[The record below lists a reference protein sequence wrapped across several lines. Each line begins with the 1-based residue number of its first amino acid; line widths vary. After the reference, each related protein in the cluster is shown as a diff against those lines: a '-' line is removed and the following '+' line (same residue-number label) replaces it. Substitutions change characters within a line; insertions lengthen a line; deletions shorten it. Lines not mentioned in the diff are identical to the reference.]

1 MSQSKLGLPSQNS
14 VKTEPVQSKLSQNS
28 ACAVETQS
36 KLNPNWPCSFET
48 HSQVN
53 QTQSKARKARCLD
66 PPPTWRYACCVQK
79 CNGGAAVVKP
89 GSAAMY
95 ADQNPRRCEQLRGF
109 RPQPPWMASGP
120 RPPRPSHHR
129 SSSGVPSAKR
139 LRFPLK
145 SVGHQI
151 IFLFSW
157 TTAQG
162 RVPRTV

>member
-1 MSQSKLGLPSQNS
+1 MCPRQNWACPVKTQSKLSLCSQNS
-14 VKTEPVQSKLSQNS
+14 VKTQLAQSKLSQNS
-28 ACAVETQS
+28 VQ
-36 KLNPNWPCSFET
+36 KT

-53 QTQSKARKARCLD
+53 RTQSQARKARCVD

-95 ADQNPRRCEQLRGF
+95 ADQNPRRCEAAPRLQALASNGWLRARGLLGLLSLGVLRAVL
-109 RPQPPWMASGP
+109 RPKDFDFLTKP
-120 RPPRPSHHR
+120 
-129 SSSGVPSAKR
+129 
-139 LRFPLK
+139 
-145 SVGHQI
+145 VGHQI